1 MNTLRLAAAVVSA
14 ALISS
19 ALTFTAAHAA
29 HQPTYDLAKAPGSA
43 ADAANVLA

>member
-1 MNTLRLAAAVVSA
+1 MKALIHTLRAAMVAV
-14 ALISS
+14 L
-19 ALTFTAAHAA
+19 LTFTAAHAA